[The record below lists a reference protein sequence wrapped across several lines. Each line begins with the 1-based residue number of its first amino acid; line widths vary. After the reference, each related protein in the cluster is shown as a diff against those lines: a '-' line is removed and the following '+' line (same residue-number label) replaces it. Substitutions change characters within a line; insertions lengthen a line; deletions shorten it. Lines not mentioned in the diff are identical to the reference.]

1 MQKKYMMLLNTQL
14 KTRFFKK
21 IFPIGAGVG
30 LSIAAVSTLVSCGTN
45 IEVDPTKN
53 EQSSNQQ
60 LNKTFDKTYDF
71 AKINWSDFKLAEE
84 VTVVSWIDGDTL
96 TIKKADGTQKNLRIS
111 FIDTPETH
119 VSNAGSWSD
128 TNGLEH
134 QYGIKALEYGKS
146 EMPKGSKIKVDF
158 EAGESYNRL
167 VGSVFYG
174 NNFAQNY
181 ETNIVKKGLALPF
194 VSNVDY
200 LHIKQPSSMLHYLGK
215 PIADAYNYA
224 LQNKQGLFERD
235 LNDVLKVHG
244 TTNLDSV
251 KHDTKSTKS
260 IYHYIDVDAWE
271 D

>member
-1 MQKKYMMLLNTQL
+1 MQKKYMKLLNIP
-14 KTRFFKK
+14 KTRFLARSFS
-21 IFPIGAGVG
+21 IFTGAA
-30 LSIAAVSTLVSCGTN
+30 LSTAAVVALVSCGADA
-45 IEVDPTKN
+45 V
-53 EQSSNQQ
+53 
-60 LNKTFDKTYDF
+60 NKEFDKSYDF
-71 AKINWSDFKLAEE
+71 TKVDWNNFKLAEE
-84 VTVVSWIDGDTL
+84 VTVISWIDGDTL
-96 TIKKADGTQKNLRIS
+96 TIKRADGTHKNLRIS

-119 VSNAGSWSD
+119 VSSGSSGSWSD
-128 TNGLEH
+128 TSGLEH
-134 QYGIKALEYGKS
+134 DYGIKAFEYGKS
-146 EMPKGSKIKVDF
+146 EMPQGTKIKVAL
-158 EAGESYNRL
+158 ESGESYNRL

-174 NNFAQNY
+174 NNFTQNY

-200 LHIKQPSSMLHYLGK
+200 LAMKQTSSMLHYLGK

-235 LNDVLKVHG
+235 LNEVLKVHG

-260 IYHYIDVDAWE
+260 IYHYTDVDAWE